1 MIDWLLEKNL
11 IPDFLIRQRIRKLNL
26 LRIKSETLNHE
37 SGAKE
42 RLIEEL
48 KTLPVA
54 IETQAANDQHYEVP
68 PDFFEICLGKH
79 LKYSCC
85 YWDKNAETLDEAEA
99 KMLRMTC
106 ERAEIEDGNDI
117 LELGC
122 GWGAISLWMAE
133 SYPDKPLR
141 GLCMKDQ

>member
-26 LRIKSETLNHE
+26 FRIKSETLNHE

-68 PDFFEICLGKH
+68 PDFFEI
-79 LKYSCC
+79 
-85 YWDKNAETLDEAEA
+85 
-99 KMLRMTC
+99 
-106 ERAEIEDGNDI
+106 
-117 LELGC
+117 
-122 GWGAISLWMAE
+122 
-133 SYPDKPLR
+133 
-141 GLCMKDQ
+141 

>member
-85 YWDKNAETLDEAEA
+85 YWDEDTKSLDEAEA
-99 KMLRMTC
+99 KC
-106 ERAEIEDGNDI
+106 
-117 LELGC
+117 
-122 GWGAISLWMAE
+122 
-133 SYPDKPLR
+133 
-141 GLCMKDQ
+141 